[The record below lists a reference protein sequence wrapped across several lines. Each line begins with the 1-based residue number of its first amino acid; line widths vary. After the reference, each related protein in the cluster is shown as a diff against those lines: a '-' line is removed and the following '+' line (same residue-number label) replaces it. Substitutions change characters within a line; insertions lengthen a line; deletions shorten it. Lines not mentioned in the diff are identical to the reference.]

1 MEESRWPWAPALAMC
16 GALVLAGLLFLVIPI
31 SRMQE
36 DKPLPDLRVR
46 KMRTLIPMPPKA
58 PPPREKRVEKEPPP
72 SPQMPRAVAELS
84 LTQLDVDLI
93 PGTGDAL
100 AIDLDLDLD
109 GFAPAFDGVAE
120 IEKIFD
126 FSELPQVPGL
136 LFIPEIQ
143 WPQDLARR
151 GIKSGKVV
159 LLILIDKKGKPRVE
173 SIHSSTHPSL
183 EGVARRLAERA
194 RFSVSEMNGEAIK
207 VRGEWPLI
215 LQAPR

>member
-1 MEESRWPWAPALAMC
+1 MEEPRWPWAPALAMC
-16 GALVLAGLLFLVIPI
+16 GALVLAGLLFLMIPI
-31 SRMQE
+31 SHLPA
-36 DKPLPDLRVR
+36 DKPLLNLRVR
-46 KMRTLIPMPPKA
+46 KIQTVNPIPPQV
-58 PPPREKRVEKEPPP
+58 PPPRERRVEKEAPLP
-72 SPQMPRAVAELS
+72 PQMPRAMPEMTLA
-84 LTQLDVDLI
+84 QLDIELI

-100 AIDLDLDLD
+100 AMGLDTD

-120 IEKIFD
+120 IENVFD
-126 FSELPQVPGL
+126 FTELTQVPEL

-151 GIKSGKVV
+151 GIKDGEVV

-173 SIHSSTHPSL
+173 SIRSSTHPSL
-183 EGVARRLAERA
+183 EAVARRFAERA
-194 RFSVSEMNGEAIK
+194 RFSVSEVNGEAIK

>member
-1 MEESRWPWAPALAMC
+1 MEEPRWPWAPTLAMC

-31 SRMQE
+31 SHMQVG
-36 DKPLPDLRVR
+36 KPLPDLRLR
-46 KMRTLIPMPPKA
+46 KIRTVNPMPPKA
-58 PPPREKRVEKEPPP
+58 PPPRERRVEEETPLP
-72 SPQMPRAVAELS
+72 PQMPRAVAELT
-84 LTQLDVDLI
+84 LAQLDIELV

-100 AIDLDLDLD
+100 ALGLDMD

-143 WPQDLARR
+143 WPRDLARR
-151 GIKSGKVV
+151 GIKSGEVV

-173 SIHSSTHPSL
+173 SIRSSTHPSL
-183 EGVARRLAERA
+183 EAVARHVAERA
-194 RFSVSEMNGEAIK
+194 RFSVSEVNGEAIK

>member
-1 MEESRWPWAPALAMC
+1 MEEPRWPWAPALAMC
-16 GALVLAGLLFLVIPI
+16 SALVLAGLLFLVIPI
-31 SRMQE
+31 SHMPV
-36 DKPLPDLRVR
+36 DKPLLDLRVR
-46 KMRTLIPMPPKA
+46 KIRTVNPMPPKA
-58 PPPREKRVEKEPPP
+58 PPPRERRVEAEAPLP
-72 SPQMPRAVAELS
+72 PQMPRAVAELT
-84 LTQLDVDLI
+84 LPQLAIQLA

-100 AIDLDLDLD
+100 AMGLDTA

-120 IEKIFD
+120 IEKVFD
-126 FSELPQVPGL
+126 FTELAQVPEL

-143 WPQDLARR
+143 WPRDLTRR

-194 RFSVSEMNGEAIK
+194 RFSVSEMNGEAIR

>member
-1 MEESRWPWAPALAMC
+1 MC

-58 PPPREKRVEKEPPP
+58 PPPREKRVEKKPPP
-72 SPQMPRAVAELS
+72 STQIPRAMAELT

-100 AIDLDLDLD
+100 AMDLDMD
-109 GFAPAFDGVAE
+109 GFAPTFDGVAE
-120 IEKIFD
+120 IEKVFD

-194 RFSVSEMNGEAIK
+194 RFSVSEMNGEAIR

>member
-1 MEESRWPWAPALAMC
+1 M
-16 GALVLAGLLFLVIPI
+16 GLDMGGL
-31 SRMQE
+31 
-36 DKPLPDLRVR
+36 
-46 KMRTLIPMPPKA
+46 
-58 PPPREKRVEKEPPP
+58 
-72 SPQMPRAVAELS
+72 
-84 LTQLDVDLI
+84 
-93 PGTGDAL
+93 
-100 AIDLDLDLD
+100 
-109 GFAPAFDGVAE
+109 APAFDGVAE

-151 GIKSGKVV
+151 GIKSGEVV

-173 SIHSSTHPSL
+173 SIRSSTHPSL
-183 EGVARRLAERA
+183 EAVARRFAERA
-194 RFSVSEMNGEAIK
+194 RFSVSEVNGEAIK